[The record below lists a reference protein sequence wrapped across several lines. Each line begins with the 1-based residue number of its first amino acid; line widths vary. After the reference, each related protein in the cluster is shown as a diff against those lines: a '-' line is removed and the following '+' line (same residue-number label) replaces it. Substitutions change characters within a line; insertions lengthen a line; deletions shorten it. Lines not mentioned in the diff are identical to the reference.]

1 MRKIVYFLVALLV
14 TVPAFAAMPE
24 WVANP
29 YIDYPSNQY
38 VAASGFGKTQ
48 SEAESDAVSS
58 IASFFG
64 VGVESLTEISVTDD
78 TLSSSSLYQSDSKLS
93 VSMNN
98 LAGVTFREHVEED
111 GLHYVLA
118 VMDKAEASAYYYAE
132 ARSLSRS
139 ISSRMERI
147 ENNIGEVS
155 AFSEA
160 TSLLEDG
167 KRLESDLAVLRILS
181 PELSALMRDYVTLD
195 EINNLV
201 SQLRGV
207 FTLAIEIDNDV
218 QSSLET
224 SISRLLEMYGIAIS
238 DDSRYLI
245 KGSVE
250 TYPSPSPRRG
260 MVYVD
265 YDIFIDVYDRDER
278 KTLLSGVYSGREG
291 HRSIAQATRR
301 IALQV
306 EDKIL
311 DEFGSEFASAFS
323 LTAIN

>member
-1 MRKIVYFLVALLV
+1 MRKIVYFLVALLI

-147 ENNIGEVS
+147 ESNIGEVS

-181 PELSALMRDYVTLD
+181 PELSALMRD
-195 EINNLV
+195 
-201 SQLRGV
+201 
-207 FTLAIEIDNDV
+207 
-218 QSSLET
+218 
-224 SISRLLEMYGIAIS
+224 
-238 DDSRYLI
+238 
-245 KGSVE
+245 
-250 TYPSPSPRRG
+250 
-260 MVYVD
+260 
-265 YDIFIDVYDRDER
+265 
-278 KTLLSGVYSGREG
+278 
-291 HRSIAQATRR
+291 
-301 IALQV
+301 
-306 EDKIL
+306 
-311 DEFGSEFASAFS
+311 
-323 LTAIN
+323 